1 VSSCP
6 QQQRNGRVKAQQT
19 AKSYA
24 DAALPTDEAEVPAV
38 ETQAEGFQ
46 AVRDAH
52 RSEIAEDYVELIH
65 DLIRQT
71 GEARP
76 VDIAE
81 RMGVRQPTVAN
92 NLSRLQREG
101 LIRRERYRSVFLTE
115 SGLALAEV
123 CRERHRIV
131 VAFLMSL
138 GLDRDTAEQ
147 DAEGIEH
154 HVSDRTLAAFRIFVE
169 AARPK
174 G

>member
-1 VSSCP
+1 MKV
-6 QQQRNGRVKAQQT
+6 QK
-19 AKSYA
+19 AKSEA
-24 DAALPTDEAEVPAV
+24 DADLHLDEAEFLAA
-38 ETQAEGFQ
+38 ETQAGGFQ
-46 AVRDAH
+46 TVRHAH
-52 RSEIAEDYVELIH
+52 RSEIAEDYAELIH
-65 DLIRQT
+65 DLIAQT

-81 RMGVRQPTVAN
+81 RMGVRPPTVAK
-92 NLSRLQREG
+92 NLARLQREG

-154 HVSDRTLAAFRIFVE
+154 HVSDRTLAAFEQAIK
-169 AARPK
+169 ANGRP